1 MNKQHEV
8 ELAWKGNLSFNIGVD
23 EHLIVLDGVDE
34 NKGLCPK
41 PLMLASLAGCT
52 AIDVANILKETRA
65 QFEKF
70 EIRVV
75 GELSKEKPQ
84 TYTKVHVSYNF
95 TGKDLDEKKLRDAVS
110 LSIDEQC
117 GVWMMFEKFAEMSY
131 EIKFKSPIPNSKKQK
146 TT

>member
-1 MNKQHEV
+1 MSKHHEV

-23 EHLIVLDGVDE
+23 EHLIALDGVDE

-52 AIDVANILKETRA
+52 AMDVVTILKETRTK
-65 QFEKF
+65 FEKF

-84 TYTKVHVSYNF
+84 TYTKVNVVYNF
-95 TGKDLDEKKLRDAVS
+95 TGKDLDEEKLRNAVS
-110 LSIDEQC
+110 LSVDQQC
-117 GVWMMFEKFAEMSY
+117 GVWMMFKKFAEMSY
-131 EIKFKSPIPNSKKQK
+131 EIKFKS
-146 TT
+146 